1 MFNKNLIE
9 YLKTFFKG
17 RKFLYDIFIFPLS
30 LLRYVFK
37 RKKIYKSS
45 IELGR
50 HWKKALINDNG
61 NNWRGGRESLIK
73 SDNEN
78 YIRHILKKNSKKYN
92 TILDIGS
99 YDGYFF
105 DSYSSFNQII
115 CADMFK
121 ESEEVIK
128 NKYDNKFDFVL
139 LNGNDFSNIKSN
151 SIDFV
156 FSIHTLQRVP
166 RNILIKYFNDIDRI
180 TSKNS
185 YVFLQVPDCY
195 YYNSLNHNFTFISA
209 LKLKKLL
216 PSFET
221 TIDYTI
227 STISPIIIGKKNVNV
242 SQSPKGK

>member
-1 MFNKNLIE
+1 MFHKKPIR
-9 YLKTFFKG
+9 YLKTFFRGK
-17 RKFLYDIFIFPLS
+17 KFLSDIFIYPLS
-30 LLRYVFK
+30 LLRYLLR
-37 RKKIYKSS
+37 RKKTNMSS
-45 IELGR
+45 IELGE
-50 HWKKALINDNG
+50 HWRKSLIDDKG
-61 NNWRGGRESLIK
+61 SNWRGERKIFIK

-78 YIRHILKKNSKKYN
+78 YIRYILKNSSKKYH
-92 TILDIGS
+92 TILDIGA

-121 ESEEVIK
+121 ESREVIK

-139 LNGNDFSNIKSN
+139 LNGNDFSNIKSD

-156 FSIHTLQRVP
+156 FSIHTLNRVP

-195 YYNSLNHNFTFISA
+195 YHNSLNHNFTFISA
-209 LKLKKLL
+209 LKLKRLL

-227 STISPIIIGKKNVNV
+227 STISPIIIGEKNEN
-242 SQSPKGK
+242 GKQDLV

>member
-1 MFNKNLIE
+1 MFYKKTIR
-9 YLKTFFKG
+9 YLKTFYREK
-17 RKFLYDIFIFPLS
+17 KFLTDIFIYPLS
-30 LLRYVFK
+30 LLNYLLR
-37 RKKIYKSS
+37 RKTIMNST
-45 IELGR
+45 ELGE
-50 HWKKALINDNG
+50 HWRQSLIDDKG
-61 NNWRGGRESLIK
+61 GNWRGGREIFIK

-78 YIRHILKKNSKKYN
+78 YIRHILKNSSKKYN

-115 CADMFK
+115 CADIFK
-121 ESEEVIK
+121 ESREFIK

-156 FSIHTLQRVP
+156 FSIHTLNRVP

-195 YYNSLNHNFTFISA
+195 YHNSLNHNFTFISA
-209 LKLKKLL
+209 LKLKRLL
-216 PSFET
+216 PSFKT

-227 STISPIIIGKKNVNV
+227 STISPIIIGEKNENENPDLV
-242 SQSPKGK
+242 